1 VGVALVASAAKSLT
15 HSTCKNKIT
24 LAINATTAA
33 IVCYYNPTWVFP
45 LLLISGGLVTLLSS
59 RDHDTPAR
67 HSEDCTDSFG
77 IGTGLGSALVLIWIL
92 LLAASVFILEGTPY
106 ALYQVFHWW
115 GTFFKIGSLIF
126 GGGQVNS
133 NTTCSAPLLPVA

>member
-1 VGVALVASAAKSLT
+1 MGVALVASAAKSLT
-15 HSTCKNKIT
+15 HRTCKNKIT
-24 LAINATTAA
+24 LAINATAAA

-45 LLLISGGLVTLLSS
+45 LLLIGGGLVTFLSS
-59 RDHDTPAR
+59 RNRDTPAR
-67 HSEDCTDSFG
+67 PSEDHTDSFG

-92 LLAASVFILEGTPY
+92 MLAASVFILEGTPY
-106 ALYQVFHWW
+106 AVHKVFHWW

>member
-1 VGVALVASAAKSLT
+1 MASAAKSLT
-15 HSTCKNKIT
+15 HSTCKNQIT
-24 LAINATTAA
+24 LAINAITAA

-45 LLLISGGLVTLLSS
+45 LMLIGGGLVTLLTS
-59 RDHDTPAR
+59 RSHDASAR
-67 HSEDCTDSFG
+67 QSEDHSDSFG

-92 LLAASVFILEGTPY
+92 LLASSVFILEGTPY
-106 ALYQVFHWW
+106 APHKAFHLW

-133 NTTCSAPLLPVA
+133 NTTCSVPVLPVV